1 MPFSCQKED
10 CSFRTKSIHNLRKH
24 EKNHSEQ
31 KFICDICEKSF
42 GHKYTLDQHQAVH
55 TDEKKFKCKL
65 CTFSTKYS
73 SHLAAHKRVHEG
85 KVHRCN
91 FEGCQYWTPK
101 FTLLKAHVRAHNG
114 DKCFKC
120 ETCGKGFVE
129 AGQLK
134 RHIKTHSE
142 AKPFSCSV
150 EGCTY
155 STNRRDKL
163 KEHQARSHKT
173 NDSNQLT
180 EEKPK
185 IRPSKLVLNMI
196 SPKPQTSTIDLSTF
210 KFV

>member
-1 MPFSCQKED
+1 MPFSCPKED
-10 CSFRTKSIHNLRKH
+10 CNFRTKSVHNLKKH

-31 KFICDICEKSF
+31 KFICDICQKSF
-42 GHKYTLDQHQAVH
+42 GHRYTLDQHQAVH

-101 FTLLKAHVRAHNG
+101 FTLLKAHIRAHNG

-129 AGQLK
+129 AGQLR

-142 AKPFSCSV
+142 AKPFNCQIDN
-150 EGCTY
+150 CTY
-155 STNRRDKL
+155 STNRKDKL

-173 NDSNQLT
+173 VESNLVAD
-180 EEKPK
+180 EKTK
-185 IRPSKLVLNMI
+185 KRPSKLILNI
-196 SPKPQTSTIDLSTF
+196 SPRTQTSTIDLSSF
-210 KFV
+210 KFI